1 MKKYKLFSK
10 RGGALIAGFAL
21 MASALTSC
29 LKDNG
34 PGSVDFSKSPALV
47 AWQYHAGS
55 PVPLTT
61 KMLGKSTDTTG
72 VEVALSVAS
81 ITLGSNVTATVALD
95 NAGANAYIADH
106 PGSHIL
112 PSNLYTIPNPVVTIK
127 AGQQFAKLK
136 INFKG
141 DQIDF
146 DQNYILGLKITS
158 ANGAQVPSNL
168 NAAILVITL
177 QSIYEGTYDY
187 KGYALRLG
195 DNQLTGNFSGASAPL
210 GTVSKYA
217 VSFSPLWGDGK
228 GFIAGI
234 DGTFLTVDPATNKV
248 TAASSTNGT
257 LKEDAG
263 YNNHYDPATKTFYV
277 SFSWSTPGT
286 RQSIDTLTYSGPL

>member
-10 RGGALIAGFAL
+10 RGGMLIAGFAL
-21 MASALTSC
+21 IASALTSC

-34 PGSVDFSKSPALV
+34 PGSVDFSKSPALI

-55 PVPLTT
+55 ATPITT

-81 ITLGSNVTATVALD
+81 ITLGSNVTATVAVD

-106 PGSHIL
+106 AGSHLL
-112 PSNLYTIPNPVVTIK
+112 PSTLYTIPNPVVTVK

-136 INFKG
+136 ILFKG

-146 DQNYILGLKITS
+146 DQGYVLGLKITS

-168 NAAILVITL
+168 NSAILLLTL
-177 QSIYEGTYDY
+177 QSIYEGNYDY

-248 TAASSTNGT
+248 TAASTTNGT
-257 LKEDAG
+257 LHSDPG
-263 YNNHYDPATKTFYV
+263 YNSHYDPATKTFYV
-277 SFSWSTPGT
+277 SFSWNTPGA
-286 RQSIDTLTYSGPL
+286 RQSIDTLKYSGPL